1 MSTGLANCLYSISK
15 SSSSLSFWSSFLSKI
30 IESVVVVASSA
41 TVFCFVDFGGCV
53 VDIFWKF
60 PKHKRRGRTLVQIKI
75 QIIIIIGFPIRFI
88 IKNNSFCSI
97 RSIVCGRFRFEIKYE
112 FWGGVI
118 IEFSISFVIK
128 GNEWLGIIGDNVCG
142 GVVVVDDIVIKFPFI
157 GTSITGMMRM
167 MFQIKYWRRRREYGR
182 KVISIGGL
190 SSKEMDG
197 LESLTGILLLSMGGG
212 IRSAS
217 RLKKRQNSDKITS
230 ILFNGRDW
238 VENRD
243 SVPSSSKEMGGC
255 ESFAG
260 LLLSMSGGIRSMLR
274 LKMRQN

>member
-1 MSTGLANCLYSISK
+1 
-15 SSSSLSFWSSFLSKI
+15 
-30 IESVVVVASSA
+30 
-41 TVFCFVDFGGCV
+41 
-53 VDIFWKF
+53 
-60 PKHKRRGRTLVQIKI
+60 
-75 QIIIIIGFPIRFI
+75 
-88 IKNNSFCSI
+88 
-97 RSIVCGRFRFEIKYE
+97 
-112 FWGGVI
+112 
-118 IEFSISFVIK
+118 
-128 GNEWLGIIGDNVCG
+128 
-142 GVVVVDDIVIKFPFI
+142 
-157 GTSITGMMRM
+157 M